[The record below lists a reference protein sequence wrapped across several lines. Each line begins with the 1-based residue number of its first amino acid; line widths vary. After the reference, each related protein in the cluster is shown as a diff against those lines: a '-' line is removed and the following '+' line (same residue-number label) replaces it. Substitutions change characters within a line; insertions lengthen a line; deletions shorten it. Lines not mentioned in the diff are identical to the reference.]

1 MSLKKS
7 VRKLTA
13 LLVAMLIVH
22 SNCYMFGIGLSKVI
36 AQDVK
41 EPNVKLSLEN
51 TQYVQF
57 NEEVETSENSVQE
70 NQESSNV
77 NSQEENTENQTETQE
92 TSEITKSEKQYNS
105 GVAVKAKLYMALE
118 EQETSLP
125 IKSSE
130 IVISMPNINGF
141 LPERASVVNANTA
154 LTTGEINNQKINQNY
169 DSNSG
174 LLTVSYENEDAN
186 SNYNNESKD
195 EFEIIYIYP
204 AQAYTGNEEEI
215 SLQYSVVAKVNFKTE
230 NTIITSEKAEGF
242 ELNEKENKGSV
253 LTFGITKLENDIYKG
268 FMYSNVENRN
278 NYETDYNTIS
288 TLCVLNSN
296 SSKELTM
303 KIEENKFILND
314 NSNTEIFSEGK
325 LIHKAMQISK
335 TEFDKI
341 LGQDGCIEIYEEETL
356 LATLKYME
364 VSENEEIVKKLAIIY
379 SDEDIRILSPE
390 ETNARLEFG
399 EGAKSLTIKTTK
411 PISEGYINFK
421 NENTIKGAEDYI
433 VEVSKIKSIKTTSI
447 INENIENA
455 EILLQEPETKL
466 DVNSSNTNF
475 STLQTSKTTLTVKL
489 DSTNPSTKLFNN
501 PTITIKLP
509 EGLKNGN
516 LSSPEIVNGNGLEI
530 KEATASNNVI
540 TIKLE
545 GKQNQYDLTNVSGGT
560 SLVMDIENIDFD
572 DTLPTHTDKIE
583 VTCSQN
589 KENIK
594 TSKEVNIISKEG
606 LLILSNIT
614 SLADNQTLTSIDNE
628 TKFIEVQ
635 NNADSKELVQT
646 INLVNNYNNKIT
658 NTQIIGKI
666 GYINEELNST
676 FDLEL
681 SRPIEVENGKVYYST
696 NKEASYNDETWTEEF
711 SNQVKAYKI
720 ELKNSEL
727 AEKANAEIKLYFS
740 LQANLEF
747 NQETYVKT
755 EINYVCNG
763 QNINDST
770 SFGIVT
776 PKNDLTVYSAG
787 YNTVLT
793 TETGN
798 SIPVSVIV
806 TPNVTKQFV
815 HSGQTVTYNVK
826 VTNNGKQ
833 ELNNIKVEDII
844 PENAIY
850 TYEQIIEGET
860 ATYKE
865 ITKDVSIK
873 NKEWNIETLKPNESV
888 IYEIMLTMAD
898 VTEDQETL
906 NKIKITSNQQELTAE
921 SKLIIKPAKVITTLE
936 TDGDSLI
943 NLTYDYDD
951 TVRYYLK
958 VKNTTD
964 EKLKNIIVKF
974 NLPELLEYVKGAEAE
989 FDEFEGYI
997 LNENKSLQV
1006 SGNSIEYTI
1015 DKLKK
1020 QEEIILVIDAKVKE
1034 LTDVLEAQINAIA
1047 QVEIDNDIYESNLNT
1062 VKTIQ
1067 SSFIT
1072 SLMSNVDSKT
1082 VLKQNDEVVYT
1093 INVQNVGPT
1102 SGIVTIKDNI
1112 PEQLEVNKIEEYV
1125 NNELTTSMDTIKQN
1139 ITWDTSLEQEE
1150 KLTLKIYTNVAKI
1163 ESEDVTNIDV
1173 KNSAAVK
1180 FVNKEIDTNEVG
1192 VIIQSDVID
1201 GFEEDIDEEGISLAS
1216 IYNDLD
1222 DFEDDE
1228 NENSSSSSGSNQGGT
1243 SSSGNNQGGTGS
1255 SGSNQGGTSS
1265 SGSNQGG
1272 TGSSGSNQGGTGSL
1286 GNNQGGS
1293 SSSENKN
1300 EETETKY
1307 SISGVAWL
1315 DLDKNGKRDNN
1326 ETLLSN
1332 ITVSLINANNGN
1344 FALDANR
1351 NRIKTTTDAQGK
1363 YIFNNISKGSYTV
1376 MFEYDTNSYTV
1387 TTYNKESVSEDI
1399 NSDAILSTVSI
1410 DGQTKKVGITD
1421 KIELSSNKENI
1432 DLGLIQNAI
1441 FDLSLNKQITKITVV
1456 DKQGTKNYE
1465 YKDGHTAKVDLVAKY
1480 MNGANV
1486 LITYK
1491 FTIKNEGDVVGYV
1504 NSLLDTLPSGLEFN
1518 SEMNKAWYKDSDGK
1532 LYTTSLSGIGINP
1545 GESKEI
1551 ELVLTKTMTEENAG
1565 TFPNSAKLEK
1575 ISNLENISEKETA
1588 KENNESSAILII
1600 SIKTGS
1606 IILYIGITLMC
1617 LAIIGLGAYF
1627 INKKVLNKE
1636 I

>member
-7 VRKLTA
+7 IRKLTA
-13 LLVAMLIVH
+13 LMVAMLIVH
-22 SNCYMFGIGLSKVI
+22 SNCYMFGVGLSKVI
-36 AQDVK
+36 AQDIK
-41 EPNVKLSLEN
+41 EPNINLSLEN

-57 NEEVETSENSVQE
+57 SEELKQE
-70 NQESSNV
+70 DNAEGNQE
-77 NSQEENTENQTETQE
+77 
-92 TSEITKSEKQYNS
+92 KEKQYNS
-105 GVAVKAKLYMALE
+105 GVAVKTNLQISLE

-125 IKSSE
+125 IKGSE
-130 IVISMPNINGF
+130 IVISMPNINGC

-174 LLTVSYENEDAN
+174 LLTISYENEET
-186 SNYNNESKD
+186 STNYNNESKD

-204 AQAYTGNEEEI
+204 AQAYTENEEEI
-215 SLQYSVVAKVNFKTE
+215 SLQYSVVAKVNFETE
-230 NTIITSEKAEGF
+230 NSIITSEKAEGF
-242 ELNEKENKGSV
+242 ELNEKENKGSL
-253 LTFGITKLENDIYKG
+253 LTFGITQLENNIYKG
-268 FMYSNVENRN
+268 FMYSNVENGN
-278 NYETDYNTIS
+278 NYDTNYNTIS
-288 TLCVLNSN
+288 TLCILDKNTTN
-296 SSKELTM
+296 EFTM
-303 KIEENKFILND
+303 KMEENKFILND
-314 NSNTEIFSEGK
+314 NSNTEIMSEGN
-325 LIHKAMQISK
+325 LLHRAMQISK

-356 LATLKYME
+356 LATLKYVE
-364 VSENEEIVKKLAIIY
+364 ISENEEIVKKLAIIY
-379 SDEDIRILSPE
+379 SDEDIRMLSQE
-390 ETNARLEFG
+390 ETNARIEFG
-399 EGAKSLTIKTTK
+399 EGVKSVIIKTTK

-421 NENTIKGAEDYI
+421 NENTIKGADDYI
-433 VEVSKIKSIKTTSI
+433 VEVAKIKSIKTTSI
-447 INENIENA
+447 INENTENA
-455 EILLQEPETKL
+455 EIILQEPETKV
-466 DVNSSNTNF
+466 DVNSSNINF

-516 LSSPEIVNGNGLEI
+516 LSSPEIVNGNGLTI
-530 KEATASNNVI
+530 KEATAFDNVI

-545 GKQNQYDLTNVSGGT
+545 GKQTSYDLTNVSGGT
-560 SLVMDIENIDFD
+560 SLVMDIENIDFE

-589 KENIK
+589 KETVK
-594 TSKEVNIISKEG
+594 ASKEVNIISKEG

-614 SLADNQTLTSIDNE
+614 SLEDNQTLTSIDNE

-635 NNADSKELVQT
+635 NNADAKELVQT

-658 NTQIIGKI
+658 NTQILGKI

-681 SRPIEVENGKVYYST
+681 TKPIEVKNGKVYYST
-696 NKEASYNDETWTEEF
+696 NKEALYNDETWTEEF

-720 ELKNSEL
+720 ELENSEL
-727 AEKANAEIKLYFS
+727 EEKANTEIKLYFS
-740 LQANLEF
+740 VQANLEY
-747 NQETYVKT
+747 NQETYAKT
-755 EINYVCNG
+755 EINYECNG

-776 PKNDLTVYSAG
+776 PKNDLTVYSTE
-787 YNTVLT
+787 YNAELT

-798 SIPVSVIV
+798 NIPVSVIV
-806 TPNVTKQFV
+806 TPNITKEFV

-850 TYEQIIEGET
+850 TYEQIIEDET

-865 ITKDVSIK
+865 ITKDNSIK

-888 IYEIMLTMAD
+888 NYEIMLTMAD
-898 VTEDQETL
+898 VTEEQETL
-906 NKIKITSNQQELTAE
+906 NKIKLTSNQQELTAE

-943 NLTYDYDD
+943 NLKYDYAD
-951 TVRYYLK
+951 TVKYYLK

-964 EKLKNIIVKF
+964 EKLKNLKVKF
-974 NLPELLEYVKGAEAE
+974 NLPELLEYINGGEAE
-989 FDEFEGYI
+989 FDKFEGYI
-997 LNENKSLQV
+997 LNEKKPLQV

-1020 QEEIILVIDAKVKE
+1020 QEEVTLVVYAKVKE
-1034 LTDVLEAQINAIA
+1034 LTDTLEAQIDAIS
-1047 QVEIDNDIYESNLNT
+1047 QVELDNDIYESNLNT
-1062 VKTIQ
+1062 IETAQ
-1067 SSFIT
+1067 SSIFT

-1082 VLKQNDEVVYT
+1082 VLKQNDEVIYT

-1102 SGIVTIKDNI
+1102 SGIVTIQDNI
-1112 PEQLEVNKIEEYV
+1112 PEQLEVNRIEEYV
-1125 NNELTTSMDTIKQN
+1125 NNELTISMDTVKQN
-1139 ITWDTSLEQEE
+1139 IVWDAILEQEE

-1163 ESEDVTNIDV
+1163 ELENVTNIDV
-1173 KNSAAVK
+1173 KNSATVK
-1180 FVNKEIDTNEVG
+1180 FVNKEILANEVG
-1192 VIIQSDVID
+1192 VIIQSELKANTDEI
-1201 GFEEDIDEEGISLAS
+1201 EPEDEGIRLERLDNNDSELEDEFDDDD
-1216 IYNDLD
+1216 IYISG
-1222 DFEDDE
+1222 E
-1228 NENSSSSSGSNQGGT
+1228 SQSGSG
-1243 SSSGNNQGGTGS
+1243 SSGNSQGGTGS

-1265 SGSNQGG
+1265 EGNDQGGTGSSENNQGG
-1272 TGSSGSNQGGTGSL
+1272 TGSSDQNQD
-1286 GNNQGGS
+1286 GS
-1293 SSSENKN
+1293 SSSGNKN

-1332 ITVSLINANNGN
+1332 ITVNLINANSGD
-1344 FALDANR
+1344 FALDANG
-1351 NRIKTTTDAQGK
+1351 NKIKTTTDAQGK
-1363 YIFNNISKGSYTV
+1363 YIFSNIEKGSYTV
-1376 MFEYDTNSYTV
+1376 MFEYDTNNYTV
-1387 TTYNKESVSEDI
+1387 TTYRKEGIEESI
-1399 NSDAILSTVSI
+1399 NSDVILSSVSI

-1456 DKQGTKNYE
+1456 DKQGTENYE

-1486 LITYK
+1486 LVTYK

-1504 NSLLDTLPSGLEFN
+1504 NSLVDTLPSGLEFN
-1518 SEMNKAWYKDSDGK
+1518 SEMNTAWYKDSDGK